1 MKRVLAVCAVIA
13 ASSFGSMVFAA
24 DIQEQPVARGNV
36 EVYGKARLSVDVIDT
51 GAASPADDSLTKLSS
66 NSSRLGFKGSEDL
79 GDGLKAVYQVE
90 LGIKM
95 DKELDTSL
103 RNTFIGLKS
112 DSVGSLLVG
121 KHDTPYKLATGSLDA
136 FGDTTGDYNAIIGN
150 VNGKSDFDRRAEN
163 TIHYISP
170 TWGGFH
176 LRAATEVTGSESDN
190 TGNPAKS
197 LYSASAVYG
206 AGPLYAAL
214 GYETHKNGV
223 TAWDTGTTVKGGK
236 AGVGIT
242 FGGTKLG
249 LVYEKI
255 DSDKANSV
263 YTRDAIYAAVSQKI
277 GKETIKLAYGVARDG
292 DDPAIKTGASQITA
306 GVEHAFSKRTSVYAL
321 YTATDNDKDAT
332 YGIGQGQGVNF
343 VPNAGEDPSSI
354 SIGINHSF

>member
-1 MKRVLAVCAVIA
+1 
-13 ASSFGSMVFAA
+13 MVFAA
-24 DIQEQPVARGNV
+24 DIQEQPVAHGNV

-51 GAASPADDSLTKLSS
+51 GAAAPADDSLTRLSS

-79 GDGLKAVYQVE
+79 GGDLKAVYQVE

-95 DKELDTSL
+95 DGVLDTSL
-103 RNTFIGLKS
+103 RNTFLGLNSKRA
-112 DSVGSLLVG
+112 GTLLVG

-150 VNGKSDFDRRAEN
+150 VNGESDFDRRAEN
-163 TIHYISP
+163 TIHFISP

-190 TGNPAKS
+190 TGTSAKS
-197 LYSASAVYG
+197 LYSASAVYKT
-206 AGPLYAAL
+206 GPLYAAL

-223 TAWDTGTTVKGGK
+223 TAWDTGTTITGGK
-236 AGVGIT
+236 VGVGLT
-242 FGGTKLG
+242 FGGTTLG
-249 LVYEKI
+249 FVYEKL
-255 DSDKANSV
+255 DDDNANSI

-277 GKETIKLAYGVARDG
+277 GSETIKLAYGIADDG
-292 DDPAIKTGASQITA
+292 DDPATETGASQITA

-354 SIGINHSF
+354 TIGINHNF